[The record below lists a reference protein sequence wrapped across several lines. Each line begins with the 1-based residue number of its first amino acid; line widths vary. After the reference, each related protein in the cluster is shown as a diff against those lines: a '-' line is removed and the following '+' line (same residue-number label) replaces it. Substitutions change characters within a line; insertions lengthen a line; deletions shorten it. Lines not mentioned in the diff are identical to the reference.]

1 MEAQYLM
8 PRTNIRLTGS
18 GFAVPNVADCYYIF
32 FPPNDFG
39 RPNARGMGEAWAQ
52 QNSTVRAAIRLLQS
66 LVAFCQYIARIRT
79 DPGKSPAYCGVTRVP
94 CGGDSWGVL
103 FVVIINSPNSVR
115 RLRSLGEL
123 PSAAY
128 ASADAGGAPVGEDY
142 GAAAAG
148 QHKRRD
154 TSAST
159 RRSLTHFNMADW
171 ISRLPEGN
179 PLGERPAKRGSAAGL
194 GNAIPAHL
202 EVDDSHIT
210 LLAARA
216 FPESDIGHRADNSGL
231 CTRSFQLCQTPYAL
245 DTILG
250 LDATIEMMRRAGASD
265 VFLNR
270 LNYEGDP
277 GAINFVD
284 ELNFRQI
291 HLPHC
296 KTEQIPG
303 WVFPWNYVP
312 NQKVASR
319 IDDVLLEYVRGFRSA
334 DNMADDLDPHTRAAH
349 ALAEI
354 GDTEAER
361 REWALSEILATDKI
375 VASEVSFDFYSLR
388 ANARQATA
396 EVRNAVHQAFADN
409 RIARGLSDDSV
420 TVKERLDAIARA
432 MREHHDR
439 LANFFFPQIEQLL
452 DPATCTIPSIAG
464 YTSLWQDWCFSTATP
479 HARDHNHRFV
489 ATVAAERT
497 FSNVSHF
504 QIPVTLF
511 MELLN
516 MMGCNTTHALG
527 VMVDISFG
535 SVGLMVSLRINL
547 SVVGDPS
554 SGKSM
559 TVSLITRFFPE
570 VSVRVAALVTAKA
583 DHVPGSS
590 YMICVQHEVD
600 NNSKTGEAAVLK
612 KALID
617 SSAGKRISSVQ
628 DPNTGKW
635 TQGVDTLALNQVF
648 VDCSNAQATQVD
660 AALRTRFHN
669 AETVESQ
676 RQDNAVP
683 RVGQATMEQVKV
695 SFERLRQVVVARRM
709 VMMTISETL
718 GTMGTVPLRLLNLAL
733 ERVAQKSSVQ
743 TVLDGFRGS
752 LRVWNAALVV
762 MFERVGALLFDFPE
776 SPFYQRPFGFKD
788 LVAVVLRCCFVD
800 VCDLVFAATLCQ
812 ENTDDATTVSLRNAI
827 KSALFEGRP
836 RGTLPNRGEGA
847 AAAAEE
853 PPSQRDDPYEC
864 YYVRV
869 AGAEGA
875 EADTE
880 RLAALIP
887 GAPNPEP
894 INMGGLEAEALR
906 VQEEQKNHSIREYMG
921 VRRGATR
928 VQRGGR
934 GGEEADNEMAIT
946 ALLKHLRLRCAGL
959 LRTYSDDALR
969 RRLHSLLLNHDSP
982 LVKEGDAQVPRR
994 VRRLEFIS
1002 GNIVVSKSWLFSG
1015 ALPGL
1020 AAEIMD
1026 LISYDHAP
1034 ESEWFVTAYQDLR
1047 TPQYFVMREVKRDL
1061 YTSLVLPPQLS
1072 LSKDDMA
1079 RVNIMYG
1086 GKINVVSDNWLL
1098 TQRLVVDTDL
1108 HRAALRD
1115 HMLMNGF
1122 TRSSYVVGEGAFK
1135 VDFYNAVDFWY
1146 WHNLPAP
1153 KARWTYPPA
1162 SEAFNAGH
1170 GECKLSDLD
1179 NIADEVSRDGSL
1191 APDLQAALDAI
1202 HNTRTRHASDAP
1214 AAAAA
1219 LARSASA
1226 TAAAGHSRDMAPPE
1240 QRPLRRTPT
1249 TGPADFG
1256 AFIRSS
1262 NIPMGSRDSPRHGQ
1276 PMPHHLHP
1284 AHQRGG
1290 SSGSS
1295 ATTRDSGARA
1305 SGAGPSVS
1313 RGVSDNAS
1321 RLLGLDEF

>member
-18 GFAVPNVADCYYIF
+18 GFAMPNVTDVYYIF
-32 FPPNDFG
+32 LSPTDFG

-52 QNSTVRAAIRLLQS
+52 QNTSVRAAIRLLQS

-94 CGGDSWGVL
+94 CGPGAWGVL

-115 RLRSLGEL
+115 RLRSLSEL

-128 ASADAGGAPVGEDY
+128 AAQDFGGAAPVGEDY
-142 GAAAAG
+142 GEAAAG
-148 QHKRRD
+148 QRKRRD
-154 TSAST
+154 TGAST
-159 RRSLTHFNMADW
+159 RRSLVHFNMADW

-179 PLGERPAKRGSAAGL
+179 PTGERPSKRGAAAGL
-194 GNAIPAHL
+194 GNSIPAHL

-250 LDATIEMMRRAGASD
+250 LDATIEMMRRANAD
-265 VFLNR
+265 AVFLSR

-277 GAINFVD
+277 GAISFAD
-284 ELNFRQI
+284 DLGFRQI

-296 KTEQIPG
+296 KTEQIPS

-312 NQKVASR
+312 SQKVASR
-319 IDDVLLEYVRGFRSA
+319 IDDVLLERVRGFRSA
-334 DNMADDLDPHTRAAH
+334 DNLADDLDDH
-349 ALAEI
+349 ARLAQAMADV
-354 GDTEAER
+354 GDTDAER
-361 REWALSEILATDKI
+361 REWALSEILATDKV
-375 VASEVSFDFYSLR
+375 VASELSFDFYSLR
-388 ANARQATA
+388 SNAQQSTA
-396 EVRNAVHQAFADN
+396 EVRNAVHQAFADK
-409 RIARGLSDDSV
+409 RKARGTPEDSV
-420 TVKERLDAIARA
+420 TVKERLAAIAWA
-432 MREHHDR
+432 MQEHHER
-439 LANFFFPQIEQLL
+439 LAGHYFPQIEQLL

-464 YTSLWQDWCFSTATP
+464 YTTIWQDWCFSTATP

-489 ATVAAERT
+489 ATVEAERT
-497 FSNVSHF
+497 YSNVSHF
-504 QIPVTLF
+504 QIPITLF

-516 MMGCNTTHALG
+516 LMGCNTTHGLA

-535 SVGLMVSLRINL
+535 SVGLMVSLRNNL

-559 TVSLITRFFPE
+559 TVSLVTRFFPE
-570 VSVRVAALVTAKA
+570 ASVRVAALVTAKA

-600 NNSKTGEAAVLK
+600 NSSKAGEAAVMK

-628 DPNTGKW
+628 DPVTGKW
-635 TQGVDTLALNQVF
+635 TQAVDTLALNQVF

-660 AALRTRFHN
+660 PALRTRFHN
-669 AETVESQ
+669 TETVESQ
-676 RQDNAVP
+676 RTDNAIP
-683 RVGQATMEQVKV
+683 RVGNANMGPVKV
-695 SFERLRQVVVARRM
+695 HFERLRQVTVARRM

-718 GTMGTVPLRLLNLAL
+718 NSNMGTAILRLLNRAL

-776 SPFYQRPFGFKD
+776 SPFYQRPFAFKD
-788 LVAVVLRCCFVD
+788 LVAVVLRCCYVD
-800 VCDLVFAATLCQ
+800 VSDLVFAATLCQ
-812 ENTDDATTVSLRNAI
+812 ENADDATTVALRNAI
-827 KSALFEGRP
+827 KSAFFEGRP
-836 RGTLPNRGEGA
+836 RGAQPNRGEGA
-847 AAAAEE
+847 AAAASE
-853 PPSQRDDPYEC
+853 PVDRSDPYEA

-869 AGAEGA
+869 TGAEGA
-875 EADTE
+875 EADNE

-887 GAPNPEP
+887 GAPNPQP
-894 INMGGLEAEALR
+894 INMGNLEAEAQR
-906 VQEEQKNHSIREYMG
+906 VQEEQRNHSIKEYMG
-921 VRRGATR
+921 TRRGGTR
-928 VQRGGR
+928 TQRGLR
-934 GGEEADNEMAIT
+934 SDETETELSID
-946 ALLKHLRLRCAGL
+946 ALIKHLRLRCVGA

-982 LVKEGDAQVPRR
+982 MVREGDTQVPRR
-994 VRRLEFIS
+994 VRRLEFTA
-1002 GNIVVSKSWLFSG
+1002 GNIVVSKAWLFSG

-1020 AAEIMD
+1020 ASEIMD
-1026 LISYDHAP
+1026 LIAYDHAP

-1047 TPQYFVMREVKRDL
+1047 TPQHFVMREVKRDI
-1061 YTSLVLPPQLS
+1061 YTSLVLSPQLS

-1079 RVNIMYG
+1079 RVNLMYG

-1098 TQRLVVDTDL
+1098 TQRLVIDTDL
-1108 HRAALRD
+1108 HRAALQD

-1122 TRSSYVVGEGAFK
+1122 TRESYVIGTGAFK
-1135 VDFYNAVDFWY
+1135 VDFYNAVDYWY
-1146 WHNLPAP
+1146 WAGLPAP
-1153 KARWTYPPA
+1153 KARWVYPPA
-1162 SEAFNAGH
+1162 AEAYNVGH
-1170 GECKLSDLD
+1170 GECKMSDL
-1179 NIADEVSRDGSL
+1179 NLAADDASRDGVL
-1191 APDLQAALDAI
+1191 EPDLRAALDAI
-1202 HNTRTRHASDAP
+1202 HNTRTRHMSDVP
-1214 AAAAA
+1214 AA

-1226 TAAAGHSRDMAPPE
+1226 SAGHSRDMPPPE
-1240 QRPLRRTPT
+1240 HRPLRRTPT
-1249 TGPADFG
+1249 NGTSDFG
-1256 AFIRSS
+1256 AFIRSG
-1262 NIPMGSRDSPRHGQ
+1262 NIPMASRESPRHGR

-1284 AHQRGG
+1284 VHQHG
-1290 SSGSS
+1290 SGSS
-1295 ATTRDSGARA
+1295 ATTHDSGARA
-1305 SGAGPSVS
+1305 SGAAVS
-1313 RGVSDNAS
+1313 RAVSNNAS
-1321 RLLGLDEF
+1321 RLLGDNEF